1 MQECGGSRLDDSA
14 YAEQDKH
21 EVEADDETV
30 VAVDARHE
38 RSAELTQGDELIEI
52 ACRNGDVL
60 RGGSQA
66 HRPPL
71 PQR

>member
-38 RSAELTQGDELIEI
+38 RSAELTQNRLLTSLM
-52 ACRNGDVL
+52 C
-60 RGGSQA
+60 
-66 HRPPL
+66 
-71 PQR
+71 